1 MTGDTRGASDIAMSL
16 VQGDEIFF
24 REEDVHLI
32 SSLAEAIA
40 GDLTSLELIGASKP
54 AIDHY
59 GRILLTRL
67 RQIPNIQL
75 EAYLPTGV
83 ESLVDQF
90 NAALSSISMAE
101 ATSGSNREKAIKVFI
116 SNEISAG
123 NSRDGRMLARLVS
136 SFPGANIKLV
146 WVHQE
151 DSGESR
157 NSALEFAG
165 KYTARWFIS
174 PPTRLEAE
182 RMLADGSSSGQD
194 ERVQQLLRKVAPD
207 AMLSQSGEARPRR
220 LTARQEPVLRENL
233 EIPAAAAALSL
244 PRHAVAGE
252 SEAVDDS
259 ARKINAHRKMSWLA
273 MFNGVFLVTCLSAI
287 VIALIFPGHIQAL
300 AEMLGISP
308 PPIKPL
314 QGAKE
319 TAKNA
324 ATAAPLLLPLAS
336 PAGAKQADESA
347 VATNGVGRPE
357 IPPAASGPA
366 VIDTAPGKAQVGV
379 KEPPAEAKTA
389 PSAQPAVAASPG
401 APAANTPAAPPA
413 VAAPKPLAAGAAAK
427 AVTAEAPV
435 KTPLLPNSSP
445 PAAAASSA
453 IVAAPAAE
461 TKKGLKVA
469 TEEKAPALKKNLSPP
484 NQNGSDPLGRA
495 AAQIN
500 AAKKGNF
507 FVQFVALDSY
517 AAATAWRDKYDKLSR
532 AQIAQI
538 SVEQG
543 AKSKFVVVSGPFK
556 SRDAA
561 EAFAAQKGM
570 PGGAWIR
577 AARPLQA
584 ALQKPEKAA
593 QGKKTQGQKSE

>member
-1 MTGDTRGASDIAMSL
+1 MRG
-16 VQGDEIFF
+16 GEIFF
-24 REEDVHLI
+24 REEDAHLI
-32 SSLAEAIA
+32 NSLAEAIA

-59 GRILLTRL
+59 SRILLTRL
-67 RQIPNIQL
+67 REIPNIQL

-101 ATSGSNREKAIKVFI
+101 ATSSSNREKAIKVFI

-146 WVHQE
+146 WVHQDE
-151 DSGESR
+151 GGGSR
-157 NSALEFAG
+157 TSALEFAG
-165 KYTARWFIS
+165 KHTARWFIS

-182 RMLADGSSSGQD
+182 RMLADGASTGQD
-194 ERVQQLLRKVAPD
+194 ERVQQLLRKVVPD

-233 EIPAAAAALSL
+233 EIPAAAAAFSM
-244 PRHAVAGE
+244 PRHAVADG
-252 SEAVDDS
+252 SKAVDDG

-273 MFNGVFLVTCLSAI
+273 MFNGAFLVTCLSAI

-300 AEMLGISP
+300 AEILGISP
-308 PPIKPL
+308 PSIKPL

-319 TAKNA
+319 PAKNA

-336 PAGAKQADESA
+336 PSGAKQADESV

-357 IPPAASGPA
+357 IPPAAIGPA
-366 VIDTAPGKAQVGV
+366 VIDTSPGKAQVGV
-379 KEPPAEAKTA
+379 KESPADAKTA
-389 PSAQPAVAASPG
+389 PPAQSAVAAPPS
-401 APAANTPAAPPA
+401 APAANTPAAPTS
-413 VAAPKPLAAGAAAK
+413 VAAPKPLAGRAAAK
-427 AVTAEAPV
+427 AVTAEAPI
-435 KTPLLPNSSP
+435 KTSSNSSP
-445 PAAAASSA
+445 PTAIAASA
-453 IVAAPAAE
+453 IAAAPAVE
-461 TKKGLKVA
+461 TKGLTVA
-469 TEEKAPALKKNLSPP
+469 TDEKAPALKKNLPPP
-484 NQNGSDPLGRA
+484 NQNGSDPLGKA
-495 AAQIN
+495 AAQID

-507 FVQFVALDSY
+507 FVQFVALESY

-543 AKSKFVVVSGPFK
+543 AKSKFVVLSGPFK
-556 SRDAA
+556 SRDVA

-584 ALQKPEKAA
+584 ALKKPENAA